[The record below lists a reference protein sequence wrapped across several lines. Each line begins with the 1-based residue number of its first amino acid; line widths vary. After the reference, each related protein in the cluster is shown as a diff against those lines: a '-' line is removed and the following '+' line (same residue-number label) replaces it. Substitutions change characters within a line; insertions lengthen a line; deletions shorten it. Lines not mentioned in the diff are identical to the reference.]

1 MLSWLQDLSK
11 MPSVKGGSAVKI
23 CGDNSEL
30 LAEALLTPAA
40 PEVQVD
46 VMTP

>member
-23 CGDNSEL
+23 CRDNSKL
-30 LAEALLTPAA
+30 LAEALLIPAA